1 MAVSYGN
8 FLLNFGG
15 KIIDQQLSIKNARMI
30 EILDTYEIIFSY
42 VPFLAGVR
50 EAASGEQAEDLAIRL
65 YHQIS
70 KN

>member
-1 MAVSYGN
+1 
-8 FLLNFGG
+8 LP
-15 KIIDQQLSIKNARMI
+15 IKNAQMV

-42 VPFLAGVR
+42 GPFLAGVR
-50 EAASGEQAEDLAIRL
+50 EAASREQAEDLAIRL